1 MKYLFAM
8 ILFTMNMAFA
18 NDDFTQA
25 VAKTDSAVKVSEGI
39 DFQEWESQFESS
51 MDKAKTKVRKCE
63 SNSKN
68 CQFEKFQALDPSFD
82 MVH

>member
-8 ILFTMNMAFA
+8 IFFTLNMAFA
-18 NDDFTQA
+18 NDDFTPA
-25 VAKTDSAVKVSEGI
+25 VAKTESSAKASEGI
-39 DFQEWESQFESS
+39 DFQEWESQFDSS

-68 CQFEKFQALDPSFD
+68 CQFEKFQALDPAFD